1 MPPVLHLENRYEE
14 RTAHPKDYGG
24 LKPDDTGLLV
34 MLTYRYLMCLD
45 LVLRRVAT
53 GDKGTMRG
61 QFLEPGKKTG
71 GMFSAYDEI
80 LPSGAADND
89 THKTPLWRSA

>member
-1 MPPVLHLENRYEE
+1 
-14 RTAHPKDYGG
+14 
-24 LKPDDTGLLV
+24 